1 MFKYYTTLI
10 VLMKHDEKIV
20 RNILE
25 SFKDKLV
32 SKRQLERAF
41 SDVLQDKYSK
51 NIIVN
56 LRQNRDILYVFKG
69 YYYVL
74 NSNEKEGSYTHYST
88 NEMVYAILN
97 KTNIKWYL
105 GLYSALER
113 NNIIWQGVV
122 NPIIVNS
129 RLSGEKKILGVKYQF
144 HKMRR
149 EFFDFGYSKKIT
161 KNRITFYY
169 SDPEKTYIDF
179 VYFNKN
185 PPSELSASKNNE
197 KLRSYLKNYSKNFK
211 KKVLYL

>member
-1 MFKYYTTLI
+1 
-10 VLMKHDEKIV
+10 MKNDEKIV

-32 SKRQLERAF
+32 SKKQLERTF
-41 SDVLQDKYSK
+41 RDVLQDKYSK
-51 NIIVN
+51 TLIVN
-56 LRQNRDILYVFKG
+56 LRKNKDILYIFKG

-74 NSNEKEGSYTHYST
+74 DSKEKEGSYTDYST

-97 KTNIKWYL
+97 KLNIKWYL

-122 NPIIVNS
+122 NPIILNS
-129 RLSGEKKILGVKYQF
+129 NLSGEKKILEIKYQF
-144 HKMRR
+144 HKIKR
-149 EFFDFGYSKKIT
+149 EFLDFGHIKITT

-179 VYFNKN
+179 MYLHKH
-185 PPSELSASKNNE
+185 PPVELSNVKNNE
-197 KLRSYLKNYSKNFK
+197 KLRSYLKKYSKNFK
-211 KKVLYL
+211 KKVLYS

>member
-1 MFKYYTTLI
+1 
-10 VLMKHDEKIV
+10 MKIDEKII

-25 SFKDKLV
+25 SFKEKLV
-32 SKRQLERAF
+32 SKKQLERAF
-41 SDVLQDKYSK
+41 RNVLQTKYSE

-56 LRQNRDILYVFKG
+56 LRKNRDILYIFKS
-69 YYYVL
+69 YYYL
-74 NSNEKEGSYTHYST
+74 LDPREKKGSYTEYST

-97 KTNIKWYL
+97 KLNIKWYL

-129 RLSGEKKILGVKYQF
+129 ELSGEKKILGVKYQF
-144 HKMRR
+144 HKLKR
-149 EFFDFGYSKKIT
+149 ELLDFGRIKKTT

-179 VYFNKN
+179 IYFNKN
-185 PPSELSASKNNE
+185 PPSELSNVAKNE
-197 KLRSYLKNYSKNFK
+197 KLRLYLKNYSKNFK
-211 KKVLYL
+211 NRALYS

>member
-1 MFKYYTTLI
+1 
-10 VLMKHDEKIV
+10 MKVDEKII

-32 SKRQLERAF
+32 SKRQLVRAF
-41 SDVLQDKYSK
+41 TDVLQDKYSE

-69 YYYVL
+69 YYYL
-74 NSNEKEGSYTHYST
+74 LDPKEKKGAYSEYST
-88 NEMVYAILN
+88 NEMIYAILN
-97 KTNIKWYL
+97 KLNVKWYL

-113 NNIIWQGVV
+113 NNIVWQGVV

-129 RLSGEKKILGVKYQF
+129 EFSVEKKILGVKYKF
-144 HKMRR
+144 YKMKRDKL
-149 EFFDFGYSKKIT
+149 EFGHIKKIT

-179 VYFNKN
+179 IYFNRN
-185 PPSELSASKNNE
+185 PPSELLNATKNE
-197 KLRSYLKNYSKNFK
+197 KLRLYLKNYSKNFK
-211 KKVLYL
+211 KKVLYA

>member
-1 MFKYYTTLI
+1 
-10 VLMKHDEKIV
+10 MKNNEKIV

-32 SKRQLERAF
+32 SKKQLTRTIG
-41 SDVLQDKYSK
+41 DVLQDKYSQ

-56 LRQNRDILYVFKG
+56 LRKNRDIIYVFKG
-69 YYYVL
+69 YYYL
-74 NSNEKEGSYTHYST
+74 LSSKEKEGSYNEYST

-97 KTNIKWYL
+97 KLNIKWYL

-129 RLSGEKKILGVKYQF
+129 ELSGEKKILEVKYKF
-144 HKMRR
+144 YKMKRDKL
-149 EFFDFGYSKKIT
+149 DFGHIKKIT

-179 VYFNKN
+179 IYFNKN
-185 PPSELSASKNNE
+185 PPSELSNFKKNE
-197 KLRSYLKNYSKNFK
+197 KLRLYIKNYSKNFK
-211 KKVLYL
+211 KRVLYS

>member
-1 MFKYYTTLI
+1 
-10 VLMKHDEKIV
+10 MKINDKVV

-25 SFKDKLV
+25 SFKEKLA
-32 SKRQLERAF
+32 SKKQLARTIR
-41 SDVLQDKYSK
+41 DVLQDKYSE

-56 LRQNRDILYVFKG
+56 LRKNRDIIYVFKG
-69 YYYVL
+69 YYYLL
-74 NSNEKEGSYTHYST
+74 NPKEKEGAYTEYST

-97 KTNIKWYL
+97 KLNIKWYL

-129 RLSGEKKILGVKYQF
+129 DISGEKKILGVKYQF

-149 EFFDFGYSKKIT
+149 ELLAFGHIKKIT

-185 PPSELSASKNNE
+185 PPSEVSTFKKNE
-197 KLRSYLKNYSKNFK
+197 KLKSYLKKYSKNFK
-211 KKVLYL
+211 KKVLYS

>member
-1 MFKYYTTLI
+1 
-10 VLMKHDEKIV
+10 MKNNEKIV

-32 SKRQLERAF
+32 SKKQLTRTIG
-41 SDVLQDKYSK
+41 DVLQDKYSQ

-56 LRQNRDILYVFKG
+56 LRKNRDIIYVFKG
-69 YYYVL
+69 YYYL
-74 NSNEKEGSYTHYST
+74 LSSKEKEGSYNEYST

-97 KTNIKWYL
+97 KLNIKWYL

-129 RLSGEKKILGVKYQF
+129 ELSGEKKILEVKYKF
-144 HKMRR
+144 YKMKRDKL
-149 EFFDFGYSKKIT
+149 DFGHIKKIT

-179 VYFNKN
+179 IYFNKN
-185 PPSELSASKNNE
+185 PPSELSNFKKNE
-197 KLRSYLKNYSKNFK
+197 KLRLYLKNYSKNFK
-211 KKVLYL
+211 KRVLYS

>member
-1 MFKYYTTLI
+1 
-10 VLMKHDEKIV
+10 MKIDEKII

-25 SFKDKLV
+25 SFNDKLV
-32 SKRQLERAF
+32 SKKQLIKVFR
-41 SDVLQDKYSK
+41 DVLQGNYSE

-56 LRQNRDILYVFKG
+56 LRRNRDILYVFKG
-69 YYYVL
+69 YYYL
-74 NSNEKEGSYTHYST
+74 LDPKEKKGAFTEYST

-97 KTNIKWYL
+97 KLNIKWYL

-113 NNIIWQGVV
+113 NNIVWQGVV

-129 RLSGEKKILGVKYQF
+129 EFSGEKKILEVKYKF
-144 HKMRR
+144 YKMKRDK
-149 EFFDFGYSKKIT
+149 FDFGYIKKIT

-185 PPSELSASKNNE
+185 LPLEVSNAKKNEN
-197 KLRSYLKNYSKNFK
+197 LRLYLKNYSKSFK
-211 KKVLYL
+211 KKVLYS

>member
-1 MFKYYTTLI
+1 
-10 VLMKHDEKIV
+10 
-20 RNILE
+20 
-25 SFKDKLV
+25 
-32 SKRQLERAF
+32 
-41 SDVLQDKYSK
+41 VLQDKYSK

-56 LRQNRDILYVFKG
+56 IRQNKDILHVFKG
-69 YYYVL
+69 YYYIL
-74 NSNEKEGSYTHYST
+74 NSKEKEGSYTDYST
-88 NEMVYAILN
+88 NEMVYVILN

-129 RLSGEKKILGVKYQF
+129 RFSGEKKILGVKYQF
-144 HKMRR
+144 HKMKR
-149 EFFDFGYSKKIT
+149 EFFDFGHIKKIT

-185 PPSELSASKNNE
+185 PPSELFAFKNNE

-211 KKVLYL
+211 KRVLYP